1 MNLNLN
7 RFLSLIIF
15 VCISSASFSQVVRIG
30 DTTGVPNPKAIL
42 QLQDTTRGFLLPR
55 MSQTNMTGIAT
66 PPDGL
71 LVFNN
76 TAGSIYQYKQSIGEW
91 RPIIADSSEWTYDIG
106 SGKLYLRRALN
117 IGDSMYYNT
126 AWKKWLFADT
136 RFYRSSTGVGA
147 FNLDEGNSDRFIFKT
162 TASKYLRPTTNLFSA
177 NGYFVYEADNDTLAA
192 SHPFEASY
200 LGLAADVS
208 VLPSATQKLS
218 SITALRSFASY
229 AGQDSTFQVL
239 GLQNTVSVRG
249 KGYVDVAMGLLNQL
263 GVRDSVQQI
272 GLLYGINNTMSYTSP
287 LGTPR
292 ILGDFYGYT
301 ASHSA
306 AFNNKVDGNA
316 YAVFLRSITAARPG
330 NNWAIF
336 TQDGLNH
343 FGDSVNITETP
354 IFVKPRAV
362 FDVNATS
369 SMIIPVGNTAQ
380 RPSAP
385 ITGMLR
391 YNTDNS
397 TPEAY
402 AGVSGWVNLKNPVIS
417 ATAVLDPPL
426 IGAGTTGS
434 LTLTF
439 TGAAFGNTVTIAPD
453 VALPAGYFVAWTR
466 VSAVN
471 QVQIAFGNMTGAPID
486 LVAQNFYIKL
496 IQ

>member
-1 MNLNLN
+1 MNLKHLSILLAT
-7 RFLSLIIF
+7 FLLPIL
-15 VCISSASFSQVVRIG
+15 SFTQVKIG
-30 DTTGVPNPKAIL
+30 DPTNPPDPKAIL
-42 QLQDTTRGFLLPR
+42 ELKDTTRGFLLPR
-55 MSQTNMTGIAT
+55 MTQSHMTSIAT

-71 LVFNN
+71 LIYNN
-76 TAGSIYQYKQSIGEW
+76 TAGSIYQYKQGIGEW
-91 RPIIADSSEWTYDIG
+91 RPIIADSSEWVYDI
-106 SGKLYLRRALN
+106 SSEKLYLRRALN
-117 IGDSMYYNT
+117 IGDSMYYNS
-126 AWKKWLFADT
+126 AWKKWIFADT
-136 RFYRSSTGVGA
+136 RFYRSSSGVGS
-147 FNLDEGNSDRFIFKT
+147 FNLDEGNSDRFVFKT

-192 SHPFEASY
+192 NNPFAASY
-200 LGLAADVS
+200 LGLASDVT
-208 VLPSATQKLS
+208 VLPSATQKLA
-218 SITALRSFASY
+218 SITALRSFATY
-229 AGQDSTFQVL
+229 AGLDTTFQVT
-239 GLQNTVSVRG
+239 GIQNSVSIRG
-249 KGYVDVAMGLLNQL
+249 KGFVEVATGLLNQL

-316 YAVFLRSITAARPG
+316 YAIFLRSITAARPG

-336 TQDGLNH
+336 TMDGLNH

-354 IFVKPRAV
+354 SFIKPRAV

-369 SMIIPVGNTAQ
+369 SMIIPVGNTTQ

-402 AGVSGWVNLKNPVIS
+402 AGIAGWISLKSPVIS
-417 ATAVLDPPL
+417 TTAILDPPS
-426 IGAGTTGS
+426 IASGATGFVFY
-434 LTLTF
+434 TL
-439 TGAAFGNTVTIAPD
+439 TGAATGNTVTISPD
-453 VALPAGYFVAWTR
+453 VALPSGFFIAWAR
-466 VSAVN
+466 VSGVN
-471 QVQIAFGNMTGAPID
+471 QIQVGFGNISGVPID
-486 LVAQNFYIKL
+486 LTAQNFYVKL
-496 IQ
+496 VQ

>member
-1 MNLNLN
+1 MNCKHLFVVLS
-7 RFLSLIIF
+7 FLF
-15 VCISSASFSQVVRIG
+15 FSSFAFSQVKIG
-30 DTTGVPNPKAIL
+30 TPAGAPDPAAIL
-42 QLQDTTRGFLLPR
+42 ELSATDRGFLLPR
-55 MSQTNMTGIAT
+55 MDSTQMTTIAS
-66 PPDGL
+66 PPNGL
-71 LVFNN
+71 LVFNTTN
-76 TAGSIYQYKQSIGEW
+76 NGIFQYNLSLTKW
-91 RPIIADSSEWTYDIG
+91 NPIIADSSEWIFEPG
-106 SGKLYLRRALN
+106 SSKLYLRRALN

-126 AWKKWLFADT
+126 AWKKWMFADT

-162 TASKYLRPTTNLFSA
+162 TASKYPRPTTNLFSA

-200 LGLAADVS
+200 LGLASDVT

-218 SITALRSFASY
+218 SITALRSFATY
-229 AGQDSTFQVL
+229 AGQDSTFQVI
-239 GLQNTVSVRG
+239 GLQNTVSIRG
-249 KGYVDVAMGLLNQL
+249 KGYVDLVMGLSNQL

-287 LGTPR
+287 LGVPR
-292 ILGDFYGYT
+292 ILGDYYGYT
-301 ASHSA
+301 ASHSL

-316 YAVFLRSITAARPG
+316 YQIFLRSMTAARPG

-336 TQDGLNH
+336 TMDGLNH

-385 ITGMLR
+385 ITGMMR
-391 YNTDNS
+391 FNNDVAVNS
-397 TPEAY
+397 PEIYSA
-402 AGVSGWVNLKNPVIS
+402 ASAAWVSMKSPVLSI
-417 ATAVLDPPL
+417 TAALDPPPV
-426 IGAGTTGS
+426 TPGS
-434 LTLTF
+434 SSTIIVIV
-439 TGAAFGNTVTIAPD
+439 TGAAIGNTVTISPA
-453 VALPAGYFVAWTR
+453 VALPNGYIIAWANVNAT
-466 VSAVN
+466 N
-471 QVQIAFGNMTGAPID
+471 QVTVAFSNASGATID
-486 LVAQNFYIKL
+486 QPFTNFYIKV